1 MKRQWVRLITLLLS
15 AVMLVAC
22 VPPVAL
28 ARERGDEL
36 PALPCDSPLTELP
49 ALPADAAA
57 REEPAQLAEAVAA
70 PSGQPTGDYATP
82 HDKLSGTS
90 SDGPMSDAEVS
101 SYFRIPALVT
111 LDNGWIV
118 AASDARWPNTNDSPN
133 NLDTIVS
140 VSKDGGATWEWEI
153 INYFSDFAPIQGATY
168 YPGTSKENSASF
180 IDPAMVVDGS
190 GKLWMAVDLQ
200 PCHVNLGQNAQKV
213 GSGFDTDGLLMVG
226 PISEAE
232 WDTKVNTTT
241 GRTEDTRAAYE
252 AYYEYRVDING
263 TPGGAVQKDGKEVS
277 LYSVFHKDDA
287 AKTPVGYYVDA
298 FFDLWYDYGGTEG
311 IQPVLCLQ
319 KDRADTWVQ
328 ANLFYKASPWKA
340 YSTTYLMLRSATVSR
355 STSKLDWSEPR
366 LISGVKNP
374 GETFLAFCPGR
385 GVTVTLENG
394 TERLVFPVY
403 DNLTGEKASVVY
415 SDDGGVTWTRGARTE
430 QLANT
435 GKSSESQIVHLPNG
449 DLRMYSRNDQS
460 KISYADSSDN
470 SATWGPS
477 VLDADLAYG
486 SNCMVSFINVTGR
499 LVSPDHETIHENLI
513 LASYPWGRNEAFNS
527 HNRSNGVI
535 RIGSIDPETNEVT
548 WLNGDTVRFPQRYN
562 YSCLTQLTDC
572 DSNADFAVLYE
583 QDDTSQ
589 TKGVMAM
596 HFVKLTAADLMG
608 EGWTLETPVTLTV
621 DTSLID
627 LDHDGSKT
635 IAPTY
640 SPADAT
646 VTWAS
651 YNESVVTA
659 QGGVIT
665 AVGEGNTLVT
675 VSVSKDGFTRSATI
689 PVMVQ
694 PEDDVTLPE
703 EYRSQLTTTV
713 TPGVNGYQVSS
724 AGAPENGLYM
734 IYNPTNNRIM
744 HHFDDGRTDQCTPT
758 IISEGIYTSTCAK
771 DVWTLTRQDD
781 GTYTL
786 QPNDR
791 DGVYLNIS
799 GTSLVINAT
808 QGSFTITHTG
818 NGGYTL
824 AQGGSYLSTCKAAA
838 DTPGTFQ
845 LLQKYTVPDVTT
857 YTVTAD
863 GLRALIRSLNQYE
876 GNYTQVL
883 AKADQVYDSEEAAR
897 AAQVAIDETAKPLY
911 AQLRTGDTTQYT
923 VTYMVNGVLWGV
935 QRYFTGQT
943 IVPMTRP
950 TAPAGQ
956 VFAGWTGLPTD
967 KRMPDH
973 DLTLTASFK
982 SAGGSSSGSGS
993 SGSSR
998 PTTTPSEDPKDPVIP
1013 PTNQT
1018 FTDVAENAW
1027 YSAAVAAVVDKGI
1040 MEAVADK
1047 TFAPARAMTR
1057 GMTARALYCLAAKPE
1072 VAATSSFLDL
1082 AEDVNYAD
1090 AVAWGSAT
1098 GVINGYDQTRFG
1110 GEDTLSREQLA
1121 TLLYRYAKL
1130 IDKRD
1135 MTAAGDALTPF
1146 PDGGRVSGW
1155 ATEAMAWAVSKRLIL
1170 GRADGA
1176 LAPQANITRAEAA
1189 VILERY
1195 LDLLSDS
1202 GKS

>member
-1 MKRQWVRLITLLLS
+1 
-15 AVMLVAC
+15 
-22 VPPVAL
+22 
-28 ARERGDEL
+28 
-36 PALPCDSPLTELP
+36 
-49 ALPADAAA
+49 
-57 REEPAQLAEAVAA
+57 
-70 PSGQPTGDYATP
+70 
-82 HDKLSGTS
+82 
-90 SDGPMSDAEVS
+90 
-101 SYFRIPALVT
+101 
-111 LDNGWIV
+111 
-118 AASDARWPNTNDSPN
+118 
-133 NLDTIVS
+133 
-140 VSKDGGATWEWEI
+140 
-153 INYFSDFAPIQGATY
+153 
-168 YPGTSKENSASF
+168 
-180 IDPAMVVDGS
+180 
-190 GKLWMAVDLQ
+190 
-200 PCHVNLGQNAQKV
+200 
-213 GSGFDTDGLLMVG
+213 
-226 PISEAE
+226 
-232 WDTKVNTTT
+232 
-241 GRTEDTRAAYE
+241 
-252 AYYEYRVDING
+252 
-263 TPGGAVQKDGKEVS
+263 
-277 LYSVFHKDDA
+277 
-287 AKTPVGYYVDA
+287 
-298 FFDLWYDYGGTEG
+298 
-311 IQPVLCLQ
+311 
-319 KDRADTWVQ
+319 
-328 ANLFYKASPWKA
+328 
-340 YSTTYLMLRSATVSR
+340 
-355 STSKLDWSEPR
+355 
-366 LISGVKNP
+366 
-374 GETFLAFCPGR
+374 
-385 GVTVTLENG
+385 
-394 TERLVFPVY
+394 
-403 DNLTGEKASVVY
+403 
-415 SDDGGVTWTRGARTE
+415 
-430 QLANT
+430 
-435 GKSSESQIVHLPNG
+435 
-449 DLRMYSRNDQS
+449 MYSRNDQS

-477 VLDADLAYG
+477 VLDADLTYG

-713 TPGVNGYQVSS
+713 TPGVKGYQVSS

-758 IISEGIYTSTCAK
+758 VISEGIYTSTCAK

-781 GTYTL
+781 GTYAL

-799 GTSLVINAT
+799 GTSLVINST

-897 AAQVAIDETAKPLY
+897 AAQVAIDEAAKPLY

-923 VTYMVNGVLWGV
+923 VTYMVNDVLWGV

-943 IVPMTRP
+943 IVPHDP
-950 TAPAGQ
+950 VPPPPAGQ

-1082 AEDVNYAD
+1082 AEDVNYA
-1090 AVAWGSAT
+1090 
-1098 GVINGYDQTRFG
+1098 TRW
-1110 GEDTLSREQLA
+1110 
-1121 TLLYRYAKL
+1121 
-1130 IDKRD
+1130 
-1135 MTAAGDALTPF
+1135 P
-1146 PDGGRVSGW
+1146 
-1155 ATEAMAWAVSKRLIL
+1155 
-1170 GRADGA
+1170 GA
-1176 LAPQANITRAEAA
+1176 PPPA
-1189 VILERY
+1189 
-1195 LDLLSDS
+1195 
-1202 GKS
+1202 